1 MKKKAA
7 KLSARLQGLTLP
19 HSIQAEQSVL
29 GSALYGSEQLAAA
42 VSDLTVEDF
51 YDPKHRLIYDSILS
65 LTERNEVC
73 DILTVTDYLESNSQI
88 GQAGG
93 YEYIA
98 SLPDKTPILAN
109 YPQYIEVVLNHSE
122 KRQLI
127 FALDEIISL
136 CYSSNED
143 ASTLIQLAAQK
154 IYQIRESSDNIG
166 FERIGV
172 VLRERIRELEER
184 ASGKALQQL
193 MTHYPSIDSIVG
205 GLRKGG
211 LYILASRPGVGKS
224 SLSLNIGHNVAS
236 FENATVAIFS
246 LEMSKAEVATRILI
260 SRSLMPLQKL
270 ETLRMKDEA
279 SWQQIGKALGD
290 LYNKKIFIDDRSA
303 ITAMEI
309 HARCRQLQLQHSL
322 DLVIVDYLQLMGSAS
337 RRSLAENRQ
346 QQIAEISRTL
356 KVMARELDV
365 PVIALSQLNREIDK
379 SGRQPRLADLRESG
393 SIEQDADV
401 VMFLHK
407 PADGDEDF
415 SEEVMDVEFIVEKN
429 RQGQTRKTI
438 LEFKPELMTFYESE
452 DTLPEVPF

>member
-309 HARCRQLQLQHSL
+309 HARCRQLQLQQSL

>member
-1 MKKKAA
+1 MEKRPA

-42 VSDLTVEDF
+42 VCELSVEDF
-51 YDPKHRLIYDSILS
+51 YDPKHRLIYDAILA
-65 LTERNEVC
+65 LTDRNEVC
-73 DILTVTDYLESNSQI
+73 DILTVTDYLESNNQI

-154 IYQIRESSDNIG
+154 IYQIRENNDNTG

-184 ASGKALQQL
+184 ASGKAPRQL
-193 MTHYPSIDSIVG
+193 MTHYPSIDSIIG

-211 LYILASRPGVGKS
+211 LYILASRPGIGKS
-224 SLSLNIGHNVAS
+224 SLALNIGHNVAS
-236 FENATVAIFS
+236 FEDATVAIFS
-246 LEMSKAEVATRILI
+246 LEMSKSEVATRILI

-290 LYNKKIFIDDRSA
+290 LYNRKIFIDDRSA
-303 ITAMEI
+303 ISAVEI

-407 PADGDEDF
+407 PVDEEEDF
-415 SEEVMDVEFIVEKN
+415 TEEVIDVDFIVEKN

-438 LEFKPELMTFYESE
+438 LEFNPALMTFYESE

>member
-1 MKKKAA
+1 M
-7 KLSARLQGLTLP
+7 
-19 HSIQAEQSVL
+19 
-29 GSALYGSEQLAAA
+29 
-42 VSDLTVEDF
+42 
-51 YDPKHRLIYDSILS
+51 
-65 LTERNEVC
+65 
-73 DILTVTDYLESNSQI
+73 
-88 GQAGG
+88 
-93 YEYIA
+93 
-98 SLPDKTPILAN
+98 PDKTPILAN

-154 IYQIRESSDNIG
+154 IYQIRENNDNTG

-184 ASGKALQQL
+184 ASGKAPRQL
-193 MTHYPSIDSIVG
+193 MTHYPSIDSIIG

-211 LYILASRPGVGKS
+211 LYILASRPGIGKS
-224 SLSLNIGHNVAS
+224 SLALNIGHNVAS
-236 FENATVAIFS
+236 FEDATVAIFS
-246 LEMSKAEVATRILI
+246 LEMSKSEVATRILI

-290 LYNKKIFIDDRSA
+290 LYNRKIFIDDRSA
-303 ITAMEI
+303 ISAVEI

-407 PADGDEDF
+407 PVDEEEDF
-415 SEEVMDVEFIVEKN
+415 TEEVIDVDFIVEKN

-438 LEFKPELMTFYESE
+438 LEFNPALMTFYESE

>member
-1 MKKKAA
+1 MDKKPA
-7 KLSARLQGLTLP
+7 KLSTRLQGLTLP
-19 HSIQAEQSVL
+19 HSVQAEQSVL
-29 GSALYGSEQLAAA
+29 GSALFGSEQLAAT
-42 VSDLTVEDF
+42 VSELTVDDF
-51 YDPKHRLIYDSILS
+51 YDPKHRLIYDAILA

-73 DILTVTDYLESNSQI
+73 DILTVTDYLESNNQI
-88 GQAGG
+88 GNAGG

-122 KRQLI
+122 KRKLI
-127 FALDEIISL
+127 FALDEIIGL

-143 ASTLIQLAAQK
+143 SSTLIQLAAQK
-154 IYQIRESSDNIG
+154 IYQIRESSDNAG
-166 FERIGV
+166 FERLGL

-184 ASGKALQQL
+184 ASGKAPRQL
-193 MTHYPSIDSIVG
+193 STHLPSIDSIIG

-224 SLSLNIGHNVAS
+224 ALSLNIGQNVAN

-260 SRSLMPLQKL
+260 SRSKMPLKKL

-279 SWQQIGKALGD
+279 SWQEIGAALGD
-290 LYNKKIFIDDRSA
+290 LYSKKIFIDDRSA
-303 ITAMEI
+303 ITAVEI

-365 PVIALSQLNREIDK
+365 PVLALSQLNREIDK

-407 PADGDEDF
+407 PQDGEDDF
-415 SEEVMDVEFIVEKN
+415 TDQETDVEFIVEKN

-438 LEFKPELMTFYESE
+438 LKFNPSLMTFYEAE
-452 DTLPEVPF
+452 DTMLEAPF

>member
-42 VSDLTVEDF
+42 VSELTVEDF

-309 HARCRQLQLQHSL
+309 HARCRQLQLQQSL

>member
-1 MKKKAA
+1 MEKRPA
-7 KLSARLQGLTLP
+7 KLSTRLQGLTLP

-42 VSDLTVEDF
+42 VSELSVEDF
-51 YDPKHRLIYDSILS
+51 YDPKHRLIYDAILA
-65 LTERNEVC
+65 LTDRNEVC
-73 DILTVTDYLESNSQI
+73 DILTVTDYLESNNQI

-109 YPQYIEVVLNHSE
+109 YPQYIEVVLNYSE

-154 IYQIRESSDNIG
+154 IYQIRENSDNSG

-184 ASGKALQQL
+184 ASGKAPRQL
-193 MTHYPSIDSIVG
+193 KTHFPSIDSIIG

-211 LYILASRPGVGKS
+211 LYILASRPGIGKS
-224 SLSLNIGHNVAS
+224 SLALNIGHNVAS
-236 FENATVAIFS
+236 FEDATVAIFS
-246 LEMSKAEVATRILI
+246 LEMGKSEVATRILI

-270 ETLRMKDEA
+270 ESLRMKDEA

-290 LYNKKIFIDDRSA
+290 LYNRKIFIDDRSA
-303 ITAMEI
+303 ISAVEI

-407 PADGDEDF
+407 PVDEEEDF
-415 SEEVMDVEFIVEKN
+415 TEEVIDVEFIVEKN

-438 LEFKPELMTFYESE
+438 LEFNPALMTFYESE
-452 DTLPEVPF
+452 DALPEVPF

>member
-1 MKKKAA
+1 MEKKQP
-7 KLSARLQGLTLP
+7 KLSTRLQGLTLP

-29 GSALYGSEQLAAA
+29 GSALYGSEQLSAA
-42 VSDLTVEDF
+42 VSDLKIEDF
-51 YDPKHRLIYDSILS
+51 YDPKHRLIFDAILA
-65 LTERNEVC
+65 LTERSEVC
-73 DILTVTDYLESNSQI
+73 DILTVTDYLESNNQI
-88 GQAGG
+88 GKAGG

-154 IYQIRESSDNIG
+154 IYQIRENNDNAG

-172 VLRERIRELEER
+172 VLRERVRELEER
-184 ASGKALQQL
+184 ASGKSPRQL
-193 MTHYPSIDSIVG
+193 STHFSSIDSILG

-211 LYILASRPGVGKS
+211 LYILASRPGIGKS
-224 SLSLNIGHNVAS
+224 SLVLNIGHNVAS
-236 FENATVAIFS
+236 FDDATVAIFS

-270 ETLRMKDEA
+270 ESLRMKDEA

-303 ITAMEI
+303 ISAVEI

-356 KVMARELDV
+356 KVMARELDI

-407 PADGDEDF
+407 PADEEGDF
-415 SEEVMDVEFIVEKN
+415 SEEAIDVEFIVEKN

-438 LEFKPELMTFYESE
+438 LEFKPALMTFYDTE

>member
-1 MKKKAA
+1 MEKRPA
-7 KLSARLQGLTLP
+7 KLSTRLQGLTLP

-42 VSDLTVEDF
+42 VSELSVEDF
-51 YDPKHRLIYDSILS
+51 YDPKHRLIYDAILA
-65 LTERNEVC
+65 LTDRNEVC
-73 DILTVTDYLESNSQI
+73 DILTVTDYLESNNQI

-154 IYQIRESSDNIG
+154 IYQIRENSDNSG

-184 ASGKALQQL
+184 ASGKAPRQL
-193 MTHYPSIDSIVG
+193 KTHFPSIDSIIG

-211 LYILASRPGVGKS
+211 LYILASRPGIGKS
-224 SLSLNIGHNVAS
+224 SLALNIGHNVAS
-236 FENATVAIFS
+236 FEDATVAIFS
-246 LEMSKAEVATRILI
+246 LEMGKSEVATRILI

-270 ETLRMKDEA
+270 ESLRMKDEA

-290 LYNKKIFIDDRSA
+290 LYNRKIFIDDRSA
-303 ITAMEI
+303 ISAVEI

-407 PADGDEDF
+407 PVDEEEDF
-415 SEEVMDVEFIVEKN
+415 TEEVIDVEFIVEKN

-438 LEFKPELMTFYESE
+438 LEFNPALMTFYESE
-452 DTLPEVPF
+452 DALPEVPF